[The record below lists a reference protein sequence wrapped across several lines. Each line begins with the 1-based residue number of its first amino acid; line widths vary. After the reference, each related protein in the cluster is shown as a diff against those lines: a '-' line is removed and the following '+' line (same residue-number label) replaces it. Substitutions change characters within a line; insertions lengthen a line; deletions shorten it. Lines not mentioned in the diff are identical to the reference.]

1 MISVDEALRHVL
13 DHSFPLAS
21 TSLELSA
28 ALGRTLA
35 ADVTSDIDSPP
46 HDKSLVDGY
55 ALRTSDLGG
64 ANTQFKVLEEVTA
77 GEMPSCKVTSDSVTR
92 IMTGAAI
99 PEGAD
104 AVVML
109 EETEARDAG
118 TVLIRRSALPA
129 GSNIMRRGTS
139 LCRGDTVL
147 EAGATIRPLEVGLLS
162 EVGRSQVL
170 VQEVPRVAI
179 VATGNELVPSDHRPE
194 SGQIRNSNGPM
205 LTALVRNS
213 GAGAV
218 DLGIGRDDHDI
229 LEQLVTEGLQSDVLI
244 LSGGVS
250 AGVLDLVPGVLKAA
264 GVKQVFHKVNLKP
277 GKPLWFGV
285 SSPQGQTLVFGLP
298 GNPVSGFVCFELFVR
313 PALDRLAGRT
323 SSTAVRRRFRLA
335 CDHTHRGARPTYYPA
350 AWEESVDDQPA
361 TAKPLAWRGSADL
374 RSLTAC
380 NCLLV
385 LPSGDYT
392 LGAGQWVDGLVI

>member
-1 MISVDEALRHVL
+1 MISVDEALKHVL
-13 DHSFPLAS
+13 DHTFPLPV

-64 ANTQFKVLEEVTA
+64 ANTQFKVLEEITA
-77 GEMPSCKVTSDSVTR
+77 GEMPSCKVTSDSLTR

-109 EETEARDAG
+109 EETEATDTG
-118 TVLIRRSALPA
+118 TVLVRRSAVPV
-129 GSNIMRRGTS
+129 GNNIMRRGTS

-162 EVGRSQVL
+162 EVGRSQVF
-170 VQEVPRVAI
+170 VQEVPRVAV

-205 LTALVRNS
+205 LTALARSS
-213 GAGAV
+213 GARAV
-218 DLGIGRDDHDI
+218 DLGIGRDDRDI
-229 LEQLVTEGLQSDVLI
+229 LAQLVTEGLRSDVLI

-250 AGVLDLVPGVLKAA
+250 AGVLDLVPGVLEAA
-264 GVKQVFHKVNLKP
+264 GVEQVFHKVNLKP

-285 SSPQGQTLVFGLP
+285 VSQEGQTLVFGLP

-323 SSTAVRRRFRLA
+323 ASTAGRRRFRLT

-350 AWEESVDDQPA
+350 VWEESVDDQPA

-385 LPSGDYT
+385 LPAGDYT

>member
-13 DHSFPLAS
+13 DHSFPLPS

-28 ALGRTLA
+28 AVGRTLA

-55 ALRTSDLGG
+55 ALRTSGLGG

-77 GEMPSCKVTSDSVTR
+77 GEMPSCKVTNDSVTR

-109 EETEARDAG
+109 EETEASG
-118 TVLIRRSALPA
+118 TGAVLIRRSAVPA
-129 GSNIMRRGTS
+129 GINIMRRGAS

-147 EAGATIRPLEVGLLS
+147 EAGAAIRPLEVGLLS
-162 EVGRSQVL
+162 EVGRSQVF

-205 LTALVRNS
+205 LTALARSS
-213 GAGAV
+213 GARAV
-218 DLGIGRDDHDI
+218 DLGIGRDDRDI
-229 LEQLVTEGLQSDVLI
+229 LAQLVAEGLRSDVLI

-264 GVKQVFHKVNLKP
+264 GVEQVFHKVSLKP

-285 SSPQGQTLVFGLP
+285 ISQEGQTLVFGLP

-323 SSTAVRRRFRLA
+323 ASTAVRRRFRLA
-335 CDHTHRGARPTYYPA
+335 CDHTHWGARPTYYPA
-350 AWEESVDDQPA
+350 AWKESVDDQPA
-361 TAKPLAWRGSADL
+361 TAKPLAWQGSADL

-385 LPSGDYT
+385 LPAGDYT
-392 LGAGQWVDGLVI
+392 LASGQWVDGLVI